1 MTGAGAGPGGTPST
15 AGAPSTVLWR
25 GLTRRCPV
33 CGGGGLFRRWFS
45 MAPRCPRCGFRFER
59 EQGHWVGSLGVN
71 TIVSFGALLATIVGG
86 VIATA
91 PDIPVVPLTVASCAV
106 AVAVPL
112 LAFPFTRT
120 IWSAID
126 LLMNPPAAGE
136 LARPA
141 PDTGAPDTG
150 VPNADGSDE
159 GRADGRGAVRP
170 DQHGAGGPDA

>member
-1 MTGAGAGPGGTPST
+1 MTDAGAGSGGTPST

-33 CGGGGLFRRWFS
+33 CGGGGLFHRWFS
-45 MAPRCPRCGFRFER
+45 MAPRCPRCDFRFER

-91 PDIPVVPLTVASCAV
+91 PDIPVVPLTAASCAV
-106 AVAVPL
+106 AVTVPL

-126 LLMNPPAAGE
+126 LLMSPPAAGE

-141 PDTGAPDTG
+141 PDAEVPD
-150 VPNADGSDE
+150 ADGSDE
-159 GRADGRGAVRP
+159 DGLDEAGLDGHGAVRP